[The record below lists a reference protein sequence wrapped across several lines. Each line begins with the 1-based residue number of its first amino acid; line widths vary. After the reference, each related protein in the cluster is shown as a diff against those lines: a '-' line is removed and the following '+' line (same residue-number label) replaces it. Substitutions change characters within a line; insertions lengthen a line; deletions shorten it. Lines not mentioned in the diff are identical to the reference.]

1 MVPDGR
7 SCING
12 LGNYSNTTS
21 FYVCE
26 VGVIFTPV
34 LVRCLLGPLGLSGPM
49 TNTSWTHSY
58 NPPPAAHLHPPH
70 SLPACQ
76 SPYA

>member
-12 LGNYSNTTS
+12 LGNYSNRMS
-21 FYVCE
+21 VYVCE
-26 VGVIFTPV
+26 VGVMFTPV
-34 LVRCLLGPLGLSGPM
+34 LVRCLLGLSGPM

-58 NPPPAAHLHPPH
+58 NPPPAAHPPH
-70 SLPACQ
+70 PLPACQ